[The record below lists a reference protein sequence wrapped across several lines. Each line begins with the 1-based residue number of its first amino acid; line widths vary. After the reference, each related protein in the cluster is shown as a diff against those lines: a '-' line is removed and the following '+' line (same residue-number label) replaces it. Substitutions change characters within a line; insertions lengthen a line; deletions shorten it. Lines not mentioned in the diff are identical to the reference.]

1 MKKLV
6 LSAVAV
12 LASSFAYGQ
21 NMAVYKAEEQFNE
34 EKFVEAEKTII
45 PALTNPKTKKLDYA
59 YNLAGK
65 IESRLLQKEI
75 EKAARNEPLDTT
87 LFINCLN
94 RAVEFFTKSD
104 EIEKAP
110 DAKGKVKSKL
120 EFHAENK
127 KMIGQMMTY
136 YAYAGQ
142 FENQRGNREGAY
154 KAFCQY
160 IEMPKNP
167 VYTKA
172 QTDSIYKANAETYN
186 KIGYYAAMLAY
197 EMKDFDGVLKTVD
210 FAIADPVARN
220 DGYMMKLASHL
231 AKKDTASWVKTSREA
246 VAAIDNNP
254 VYCNNLLFYYNSKK
268 LNDEAKAM
276 ADELVQKAPNNK
288 MAYYARGCVSMNTFK
303 KYAEAR
309 QDFDKAIELDENF
322 VEAIYNKGVSF
333 VNELISLNL
342 NTDTKSK
349 DYQQTLEKAR
359 GYYSQAKPL
368 FEKVQML
375 VPEKKELWA
384 ENLRSIYFNLD
395 MKEKAKEMED
405 IIANK

>member
-1 MKKLV
+1 
-6 LSAVAV
+6 
-12 LASSFAYGQ
+12 
-21 NMAVYKAEEQFNE
+21 
-34 EKFVEAEKTII
+34 
-45 PALTNPKTKKLDYA
+45 
-59 YNLAGK
+59 
-65 IESRLLQKEI
+65 
-75 EKAARNEPLDTT
+75 
-87 LFINCLN
+87 
-94 RAVEFFTKSD
+94 
-104 EIEKAP
+104 
-110 DAKGKVKSKL
+110 
-120 EFHAENK
+120 
-127 KMIGQMMTY
+127 
-136 YAYAGQ
+136 
-142 FENQRGNREGAY
+142 
-154 KAFCQY
+154 
-160 IEMPKNP
+160 
-167 VYTKA
+167 
-172 QTDSIYKANAETYN
+172 
-186 KIGYYAAMLAY
+186 MLAY

-210 FAIADPVARN
+210 FAIADPAARN

-268 LNDEAKAM
+268 LNNEAKAM

-288 MAYYARGCVSMNTFK
+288 MAYYARGCVNMNTFK

-349 DYQQTLEKAR
+349 DYQKTLEKAR

-375 VPEKKELWA
+375 VPNKKELWA

>member
-1 MKKLV
+1 
-6 LSAVAV
+6 
-12 LASSFAYGQ
+12 
-21 NMAVYKAEEQFNE
+21 
-34 EKFVEAEKTII
+34 
-45 PALTNPKTKKLDYA
+45 
-59 YNLAGK
+59 
-65 IESRLLQKEI
+65 
-75 EKAARNEPLDTT
+75 
-87 LFINCLN
+87 
-94 RAVEFFTKSD
+94 
-104 EIEKAP
+104 
-110 DAKGKVKSKL
+110 
-120 EFHAENK
+120 
-127 KMIGQMMTY
+127 
-136 YAYAGQ
+136 
-142 FENQRGNREGAY
+142 
-154 KAFCQY
+154 
-160 IEMPKNP
+160 
-167 VYTKA
+167 
-172 QTDSIYKANAETYN
+172 
-186 KIGYYAAMLAY
+186 
-197 EMKDFDGVLKTVD
+197 
-210 FAIADPVARN
+210 
-220 DGYMMKLASHL
+220 MKLASHL

-268 LNDEAKAM
+268 LNNEAKAM

-288 MAYYARGCVSMNTFK
+288 MAYYARGCVNMNTFK

-349 DYQQTLEKAR
+349 DYQKTLEKAR

-375 VPEKKELWA
+375 VPNKKELWA